1 MENAGLDQYRKLME
15 VIKCRNG
22 IYGNMIVTVYVT
34 NIYLG
39 S

>member
-1 MENAGLDQYRKLME
+1 MEDAGLDQYRKLME
-15 VIKCRNG
+15 VIKFRNI
-22 IYGNMIVTVYVT
+22 IYSNMIVTVYVN

>member
-15 VIKCRNG
+15 VIKFPNG
-22 IYGNMIVTVYVT
+22 IYGNMSVTVYVN
-34 NIYLG
+34 NISLG